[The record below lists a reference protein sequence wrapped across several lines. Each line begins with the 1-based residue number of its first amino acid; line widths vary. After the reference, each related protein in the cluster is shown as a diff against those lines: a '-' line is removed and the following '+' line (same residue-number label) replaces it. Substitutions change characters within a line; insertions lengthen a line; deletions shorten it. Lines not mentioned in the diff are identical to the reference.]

1 MIGPPHLNYSS
12 VLGLVVLLLVDHHQS
27 VFTLHLH
34 RHQSG
39 GGIPYP
45 PPSLSTLHTLLLRQP
60 RANFERRAPPR
71 TTTGAPLV
79 LLSTDDR
86 PRLTQFV
93 RPLLC
98 CVNASVPVGHRSRGG
113 RAACPSSYA
122 VARAFQSW
130 RGVQSVPNHPAG
142 LRIHPPG
149 GNSSLHLG
157 LLPSPCS
164 D

>member
-1 MIGPPHLNYSS
+1 MFSFLSITISQSS
-12 VLGLVVLLLVDHHQS
+12 LFISITIRAEEASLIRHH
-27 VFTLHLH
+27 
-34 RHQSG
+34 
-39 GGIPYP
+39 
-45 PPSLSTLHTLLLRQP
+45 LSTLHTLLLRQP
-60 RANFERRAPPR
+60 RANSERRAPPR

-157 LLPSPCS
+157 LLPSSRS